1 MPAVWQ
7 RLVNGWLS
15 VFLASSF
22 RLASVFLP
30 SSLWLAGGHL
40 PIRPFAAV
48 AAGTHRR
55 AGCSLDATIQRTAPM
70 TRALALLSLLVL
82 AACETVE
89 GAGRDIESAG
99 EAITEESQEVQAG
112 T

>member
-1 MPAVWQ
+1 
-7 RLVNGWLS
+7 
-15 VFLASSF
+15 
-22 RLASVFLP
+22 
-30 SSLWLAGGHL
+30 
-40 PIRPFAAV
+40 
-48 AAGTHRR
+48 
-55 AGCSLDATIQRTAPM
+55 M

-112 T
+112 N